1 VEPVGS
7 IKLPNTHMVDLRAAK
22 RFALGGAKT
31 MELRMDIFNA
41 LNKNTPLQRV
51 LQSGPEYLKT
61 GVPFV
66 GGLQLSVVQA
76 TLLPRI
82 AQFGATIT
90 F

>member
-1 VEPVGS
+1 
-7 IKLPNTHMVDLRAAK
+7 
-22 RFALGGAKT
+22 
-31 MELRMDIFNA
+31 MDVFNA
-41 LNKNTPLQRV
+41 FNSNTVLQRV
-51 LQSGPEYLKT
+51 LRSGPEYLKT

-82 AQFGATIT
+82 AQFAAAFT